1 MEELMRRLRT
11 KHLFSILSP
20 LVGLALLGASPAHAF
35 TSVTHCGQTL
45 ATPGE
50 YLLTTDL
57 RCDGTF
63 ASGIV
68 ISASDVV
75 FHLAGHTI
83 ASSDC
88 DATLGISGISVE
100 GGSGVE
106 IEGGTV
112 RGFND
117 GIALGAANSHIR
129 GMIVTDA
136 CIFGIALSGTDNQV
150 STSTVTQSGM
160 DGIVIVA
167 ATGTQIRNNDISDNA
182 RVGVDIS
189 SFSSGSV
196 VEDNII
202 NRNGLRDGEQGGIAI
217 VNGTFNVIAN
227 NALDDNFNGIEIE
240 SPDNT
245 VCDNLVSGSASTGIF
260 VVAIGSPSTVCRNT
274 VLGSAFVDMSD
285 ESPTCSGV
293 TWSANTFQTDL
304 AGGVSDG
311 GPGSGCIQ

>member
-1 MEELMRRLRT
+1 MRRLRT

-20 LVGLALLGASPAHAF
+20 LVGLVLLRASPAHAF
-35 TSVTHCGQTL
+35 TSVTSCGQTL

-57 RCDGTF
+57 SCDGTF
-63 ASGIV
+63 ANGIV

-117 GIALGAANSHIR
+117 GIALGATNSHIR
-129 GMIVTDA
+129 GMIVTGA
-136 CIFGIALSGTDNQV
+136 CIFGIALSGADNQV

-202 NRNGLRDGEQGGIAI
+202 NRNGIHDGEQGGVAI
-217 VNGTFNVIAN
+217 VNGTDNLIAS
-227 NALDDNFNGIEIE
+227 NALDGNFNGIEVE

-245 VCDNLVSGSASTGIF
+245 IRDNLVSGSVGVGIF
-260 VVAIGSPSTVCRNT
+260 VDAVGSPSAVRHNT
-274 VLGSAFVDMSD
+274 VLGSALVDMSD
-285 ESPTCSGV
+285 ESATCAGDAW
-293 TWSANTFQTDL
+293 TTNTFETDL